1 MRRMK
6 TILVPVDFSRATPAV
21 LAQAVVLAKAVSGR
35 LVLLNVILPPVVV
48 AEYGAL
54 LDSIAEIKVAGE
66 KAAAVQLE
74 KLQKQCERRGVKAE
88 TRQFTGSIVAI
99 IAEQA
104 RALGA
109 DFIVVGSHG
118 HTAFYDLFV
127 GSTTHG
133 VLRRAHCPVVVVPPA
148 KRPALRGRK

>member
-1 MRRMK
+1 MK

-21 LAQAVVLAKAVSGR
+21 VAQSVVLAKAVSAR
-35 LVLLNVILPPVVV
+35 VVLLNVILPPVIV

-54 LDSIAEIKVAGE
+54 LDSIAEIKIAGE
-66 KAAAVQLE
+66 KAAALQLE
-74 KLQKQCERRGVKAE
+74 KLAKKCERRGVKTE
-88 TRQFTGSIVAI
+88 TRQFTGSVVAT

-104 RALGA
+104 KAVGA

-118 HTAFYDLFV
+118 HTALYDVFV

-133 VLRRAHCPVVVVPPA
+133 VLRRAPCPVLVVPPE
-148 KRPALRGRK
+148 KRADARGKK